1 MFKMYFFSFRL
12 VDDWLFDGSVNDTV
26 YEILEKYV
34 SVEWY
39 YNDIE
44 SDIVK
49 AWCVVGIY
57 FYVEDILLKKEFNIF
72 LMNSNGVNVVL
83 VLVMK
88 LGLFF
93 YLLFFY
99 FILFLNLLK
108 CIMY

>member
-1 MFKMYFFSFRL
+1 MYFFLFRL
-12 VDDWLFDGSVNDTV
+12 ADDWLFDGLVNDTV

-34 SVEWY
+34 LAEWY

-44 SDIVK
+44 LDIVK
-49 AWCVVGIY
+49 VWCVVGIY

-93 YLLFFY
+93 YLLFF
-99 FILFLNLLK
+99 ILV
-108 CIMY
+108 

>member
-1 MFKMYFFSFRL
+1 M
-12 VDDWLFDGSVNDTV
+12 V

-34 SVEWY
+34 SAEWY

-44 SDIVK
+44 LDIVK

-93 YLLFFY
+93 YLLFFILVY
-99 FILFLNLLK
+99 F
-108 CIMY
+108 